1 MVRSQAAVDKALR
14 VAVIVIGVAFAG
26 YIALHVLLFH
36 ALQEPYPYLDVQ
48 NESGRPLLIERADF
62 APSPGGADL
71 SVLAWHAMS
80 GWPAGSYECDQSQ
93 LVARDVQ
100 GSVVA
105 RRTGVCQGDTWT
117 ITSEGMSAAPR
128 YRPGPAGT
136 DLVEARLVL
145 VTSDSSGPVVVWWRA
160 LPQALQQAAAT
171 GSAAGV
177 SVHGPFLEGDDLTLY
192 VRGPDAATVLE
203 FARTRVLTPSPG
215 RVDAYITDPG
225 RPAPTSPTPVVLES
239 TTSPPAR
246 TR

>member
-1 MVRSQAAVDKALR
+1 MVRGQAAVDKALR
-14 VAVIVIGVAFAG
+14 VAVIVVGVAFAG
-26 YIALHVLLFH
+26 YIASQALLFH
-36 ALQEPYPYLDVQ
+36 ALQEPYPFLDVQ
-48 NESGRPLLIERADF
+48 NESGRPLLIERADYV
-62 APSPGGADL
+62 PSPGAADL
-71 SVLAWHAMS
+71 SVLAWRAMS
-80 GWPAGSYECDQSQ
+80 GWYAGSYACDQSQ

-128 YRPGPAGT
+128 HQPGPAGT

-145 VTSDSSGPVVVWWRA
+145 GTSDSSGPVVVWWRA
-160 LPQALQQAAAT
+160 LPQTLQRAAAA

-177 SVHGPFLEGDDLTLY
+177 SVHGPFLEGDDLTMY

-203 FARTRVLTPSPG
+203 FARKQVLTPSPG
-215 RVDAYITDPG
+215 RVYAYVTVPG
-225 RPAPTSPTPVVLES
+225 RPAPPSSTPVVLEP
-239 TTSPPAR
+239 TTVPATR